1 MDANQVDGIFDFPTS
16 DLIDSPSLLGL
27 PIVYSIVKRYDGYI
41 DVESWTGK
49 GTRYDIYIPPIAP
62 STSFPDSRFATPSVQ
77 SHSQELARD
86 AKSCLIL
93 VAEDD
98 TDVQRTIERY
108 LSRAGYRTVFTADGN
123 EALNLYRQHKPDLLI
138 ADLGL
143 QGMDGRALSK
153 TIQQEFPSAQILL
166 TSGYPIDLD
175 STGKTPDGFNFVH
188 KPFESPQRLTATIER
203 MLSRNHNL
211 PNDAPPNQRSSK
223 KNPATKR
230 PRKD

>member
-1 MDANQVDGIFDFPTS
+1 MAGIFDFPTG

-62 STSFPDSRFATPSVQ
+62 SSSFSESRFASSPVQ
-77 SHSQELARD
+77 SPSQELAPD
-86 AKSCLIL
+86 AKSSLIL

-123 EALNLYRQHKPDLLI
+123 DALNLYRQHKPDLLI

-143 QGMDGRALSK
+143 PGIDGRALSK
-153 TIQQEFPSAQILL
+153 TIRQEFPSAQILL

-188 KPFESPQRLTATIER
+188 KPFEPPHRLTATIER
-203 MLSRNHNL
+203 MLSLNHNL
-211 PNDAPPNQRSSK
+211 RNDPPHSQMSSK
-223 KNPATKR
+223 ANSATKR
-230 PRKD
+230 LRKA

>member
-1 MDANQVDGIFDFPTS
+1 MAGIFDFPTG
-16 DLIDSPSLLGL
+16 DLTDSPSLLGL

-41 DVESWTGK
+41 DVESWAGK

-62 STSFPDSRFATPSVQ
+62 SSSFPESRFASSPVQ
-77 SHSQELARD
+77 SPSQELAPD
-86 AKSCLIL
+86 AKSALIL

-108 LSRAGYRTVFTADGN
+108 LSRAGYRTLFTADGN
-123 EALNLYRQHKPDLLI
+123 DALNLYRQHKPDLLI

-143 QGMDGRALSK
+143 PGIDGRALSK
-153 TIQQEFPSAQILL
+153 TIQREFPSAQILL

-188 KPFESPQRLTATIER
+188 KPFEPPHRLTTTIER
-203 MLSRNHNL
+203 MLSLNNNLRND
-211 PNDAPPNQRSSK
+211 PS
-223 KNPATKR
+223 T
-230 PRKD
+230 